1 MIKSVLWGTAAAAVL
16 ASAPVWAEL
25 KIGYVSYN
33 RLLGESPQARAV
45 QEAMQAEFMPR
56 QRELQSLQQSLKTRD
71 EKLQKDGAT
80 MTDDQRAREEKELRD
95 GSRELAKKQSE
106 LQDDATARRNE
117 ELTRLQRTLN
127 DAVGA
132 YAKAQGYDLVVA
144 DTAVAY
150 ASPVVDITPAVLET
164 LKTLAV
170 KPSAAGGAPRAPAPA
185 AAPVAPKAPSASH

>member
-185 AAPVAPKAPSASH
+185 AAPAAPKPPSASH

>member
-1 MIKSVLWGTAAAAVL
+1 VIKSVLWGTAAAAVL